1 MGKRSCSALRHC
13 QGLQEF
19 AGLFFLLKT
28 VWQRAVEAYL
38 KNMVALLYFDTMQS
52 VSTFKSEV
60 RKLLCMLEPHSMD
73 SLGHQHCTKKL
84 SPKIVLHF
92 KVLCESKAALPK
104 CTVEH

>member
-73 SLGHQHCTKKL
+73 SLGHQHHTN
-84 SPKIVLHF
+84 SVITF
-92 KVLCESKAALPK
+92 KSANTLTLYQSKATLPMMLCEL
-104 CTVEH
+104 